1 MVAGIA
7 EYEQFF
13 HILTALQKSKEA
25 WNFIRSVIQEKSMQ
39 TPN

>member
-13 HILTALQKSKEA
+13 HILTALQKKVGKPLTLSG
-25 WNFIRSVIQEKSMQ
+25 
-39 TPN
+39 P